1 MAFVKI
7 SEKELGE
14 VGVELLD
21 DQPALQPDV
30 MKAKFEE
37 TAKQLLAPKFNTL
50 VEQLEAETA
59 AESLGAAVPEG
70 MSEQTAKTVQA
81 VLAALMAYIQ
91 AHENRKDN
99 PHTVTA
105 AQAGAYTKAETDKA
119 IDAKVEQIGAGDMAK
134 GVYDPQNKQQDV
146 FAYADA
152 DKMRKSIYDTHNKG
166 TDVYDY
172 ADDAAETR
180 ASEAETNANARAC
193 HLYKA
198 TFLLDGWSGSAA
210 PYTQTVAVTA
220 VDDGPAI
227 TADSYMT
234 SAVMIDDT
242 VQGDAQ
248 EALSAAAALVNG
260 GTKTLGAGTITCTL
274 QGDKPEADAEVY
286 FTCKQG
292 GA

>member
-37 TAKQLLAPKFNTL
+37 TAKKLLAPKFNTI
-50 VEQLEAETA
+50 VEQLEAEA
-59 AESLGAAVPEG
+59 AAASLGAAVPEG
-70 MSEQTAKTVQA
+70 LSEQTAKTVQA

-91 AHENRKDN
+91 AHEARKDN

-152 DKMRKSIYDTHNKG
+152 DKMRKSIYDTKNKG

-260 GTKTLGAGTITCTL
+260 GTKTLGAGTITCTV